1 MDRYA
6 ELSNSRRVWYKKGEW
21 IMDLIIENLMKE
33 LSSEGNLSVISKSVG
48 GDDKA
53 VKSALG
59 MGLPLLLGSMSNNAS
74 KPGGADMLMKMLT
87 ETGSSNPVDNIS
99 NHLSNPEAAG
109 GSGMVSNLF
118 GSQMVPIQNAISQ
131 KTGLPPAAVGKLMSI
146 VTPLI
151 MGGVGKTFM
160 QQKMDSKGLS
170 NLLGEQSKM
179 AIQSSPEAAN
189 MAKQLL
195 DVQDGTGGI
204 MGMLKKLLGG

>member
-1 MDRYA
+1 LDSIV
-6 ELSNSRRVWYKKGEW
+6 EG
-21 IMDLIIENLMKE
+21 LMNQ
-33 LSSEGNLSVISKSVG
+33 LVSGDNLSAISKSVG

-87 ETGSSNPVDNIS
+87 QMGSSNPVDNVS
-99 NHLSNPEAAG
+99 AHLSNPEAAS
-109 GSGMVSNLF
+109 GSGMMSNLL

-131 KTGLPPAAVGKLMSI
+131 KTGLPPAAVGKLMAI
-146 VTPLI
+146 VTPMI
-151 MGGVGKTFM
+151 MGNLGKMST
-160 QQKMDSKGLS
+160 QQNMDSKGLS
-170 NLLGEQSKM
+170 NLLGDQSKM
-179 AIQSSPEAAN
+179 AMQSSPEAAN

-195 DVQDGTGGI
+195 AMQEGSGGI